1 MESGEMNSQG
11 STASKSAIRRPIV
24 LIVVVIALFLA
35 MRFLPIQQW
44 LGNFNDWVSQMGVA
58 GIFLFIGVYAIATV
72 LLAPG
77 SILTIGAG
85 FVFGLWKGFL
95 AASAGATL
103 GASLAFL
110 VARFIARDKVKA
122 IAKRNEK
129 FRKIDNAIGKQG
141 AKLVFLLRLSP
152 VIPFNLSNYFYGLTG
167 VKFWPYVLASWIG
180 MMPATF
186 LFVYIGTAG
195 KAAVSAAAG
204 EGVMTHGWQ
213 YWTVMGLGLAATI
226 AVTIWVTQIARNALK
241 TDTEVR

>member
-24 LIVVVIALFLA
+24 LIIVVIALFLA

-110 VARFIARDKVKA
+110 VS
-122 IAKRNEK
+122 
-129 FRKIDNAIGKQG
+129 
-141 AKLVFLLRLSP
+141 L
-152 VIPFNLSNYFYGLTG
+152 
-167 VKFWPYVLASWIG
+167 
-180 MMPATF
+180 PATKSKRSRKETKSF
-186 LFVYIGTAG
+186 ARSTTPSAN
-195 KAAVSAAAG
+195 KAPNWFSCFGSA
-204 EGVMTHGWQ
+204 Q
-213 YWTVMGLGLAATI
+213 
-226 AVTIWVTQIARNALK
+226 
-241 TDTEVR
+241 